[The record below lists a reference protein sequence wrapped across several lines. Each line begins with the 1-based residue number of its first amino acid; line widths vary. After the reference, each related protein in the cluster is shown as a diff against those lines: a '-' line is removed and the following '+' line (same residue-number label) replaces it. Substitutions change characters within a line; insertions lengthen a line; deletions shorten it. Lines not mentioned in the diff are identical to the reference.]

1 MSDAGAPTSPVI
13 RTILT
18 ESPLESLEAFG
29 RVGTTEDGAVLTF
42 EGRVRD
48 QNEGRPVAR
57 LAYEAYQEMAERE
70 LRGICEEAAARHDV
84 GAIVA
89 AHRFGPLELGDVSVR
104 ITVAA
109 PHRAA
114 CYEAS
119 RFIIEELKV
128 RVPIWKHEEYTDGSA
143 RWVGATGAAE
153 LAPPVPGTPG
163 PERTT

>member
-1 MSDAGAPTSPVI
+1 MPDTGAPTSSLIQVV
-13 RTILT
+13 LT
-18 ESPLESLEAFG
+18 EAPLESLEAFA
-29 RVGTTEDGAVLTF
+29 RVGTSGDGAVLTF

-57 LAYEAYQEMAERE
+57 LAYEAYQDMAERE
-70 LRGICEEAAARHDV
+70 LRRICEEAAARHDV

-114 CYEAS
+114 CYEVS

-128 RVPIWKHEEYTDGSA
+128 RVPIWKREEYTDGSA
-143 RWVGATGAAE
+143 RWVGATTRASGLE
-153 LAPPVPGTPG
+153 L
-163 PERTT
+163 E